1 MADQEKTLII
11 QKLTQENHQLL
22 EDVRQANAHVERMRS
37 ELLKRN
43 TPVEEKERSHRGN
56 QTRPNIEFKHSQ
68 TTTVEVVGASSL
80 ENMISDKETERKLV
94 VHLEHEVQCILYE
107 MKGKDRQLHDQNDLI
122 TLLVQKMFS
131 VYKVLRTLYEESF
144 VMIEDL
150 DSHCYCGVDGLTLV
164 VQEKYK
170 EVIEVLQEG
179 IRKSISGIEDE
190 NAM

>member
-1 MADQEKTLII
+1 MRIERCKFDSGNFQ
-11 QKLTQENHQLL
+11 
-22 EDVRQANAHVERMRS
+22 NAHVERMRS

-144 VMIEDL
+144 VMV
-150 DSHCYCGVDGLTLV
+150 SV
-164 VQEKYK
+164 VYESWVSFIFW
-170 EVIEVLQEG
+170 VIA
-179 IRKSISGIEDE
+179 D
-190 NAM
+190 